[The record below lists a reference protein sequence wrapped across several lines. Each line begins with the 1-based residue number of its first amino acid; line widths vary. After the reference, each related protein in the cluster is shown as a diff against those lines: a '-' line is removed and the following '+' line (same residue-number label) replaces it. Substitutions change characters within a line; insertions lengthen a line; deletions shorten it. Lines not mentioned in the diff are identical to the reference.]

1 MAPPGLPPVQGHEE
15 VRHALL
21 RAFQA
26 GELATSLLVHGPPGV
41 GKQRLA
47 LWLGQ
52 LLLCEQPTTRGPC
65 DACQPCRLVLRLEH
79 PDLHWFFPL
88 VRPKGASADRLQDA
102 LEDARAAEIEARR
115 TQPLRAPAPGEPT
128 GIFLAQVQ
136 TLRRLVTARPA
147 MGARK
152 VFVVGQAE
160 RLVPQESSP
169 EAANALL
176 KILEEPPADTT
187 IVLTASDPEALLP
200 TIRSRTLGV
209 RLRSL
214 PEAEV
219 AAFLEETAG
228 IPGGEARRRARIAE
242 GSIGRA
248 LGYAPDGALEE
259 LRQQAR
265 DLLAAALDSDEAAR
279 LQAAHGQSP
288 AGARGAFSDVLEQL
302 ARWIRDLAAVAS
314 GAEDLVINV
323 DAIDWLRS
331 SADAEIAGTRAAEA
345 IAAVETAMD
354 LAQGNVNPQL
364 VLADLL
370 RTLRLLRP
378 AGVRA

>member
-1 MAPPGLPPVQGHEE
+1 MSGAALPPVQGHDD
-15 VRHALL
+15 VRSALL
-21 RAFQA
+21 RAFQS

-41 GKQRLA
+41 GKQRVA

-52 LLLCEQPTTRGPC
+52 LLLCARPTTEGPC
-65 DACQPCRLVLRLEH
+65 GECQPCRMVLRLEH

-102 LEDARAAEIEARR
+102 LEDARAAEIETRR
-115 TQPLRAPAPGEPT
+115 TNPLRAPTLGELT

-136 TLRRLVTARPA
+136 TMRRLVTARPA
-147 MGARK
+147 MGSRK
-152 VFVVGQAE
+152 VFVIGQAE

-187 IVLTASDPEALLP
+187 IILTASDPEALLP

-209 RLRSL
+209 RLRAL
-214 PEAEV
+214 PEEDV
-219 AAFLEETAG
+219 AAFLERHAG
-228 IPGGEARRRARIAE
+228 VGPVEARTRARIAE
-242 GSIGRA
+242 GSIGHA
-248 LGYAPDGALEE
+248 LGYGADGSLEE

-265 DLLAAALDSDEAAR
+265 ELLAAALDSDEAAR
-279 LQAAHGQSP
+279 LQAAHRQSP
-288 AGARGAFSDVLEQL
+288 AGARGAFSDLLEQL

-314 GAEDLVINV
+314 GADELVINV
-323 DAIDWLRS
+323 DALEWLRARAGS
-331 SADAEIAGTRAAEA
+331 DIAGARAAEA
-345 IAAVETAMD
+345 ISAVEMAMD

-370 RTLRLLRP
+370 RSLRLLRP

>member
-1 MAPPGLPPVQGHEE
+1 MTRPALLPVQGHEDT
-15 VRHALL
+15 RQGLL

-52 LLLCEQPTTRGPC
+52 LLLCLQPDADGPC
-65 DACQPCRLVLRLEH
+65 GECQPCQMVLRLEH

-88 VRPKGASADRLQDA
+88 VRPRGASADRLQDA
-102 LEDARAAEIEARR
+102 LEDARAAEIETRR

-147 MGARK
+147 MSTRK
-152 VFVVGQAE
+152 VFVIGQAE

-187 IVLTASDPEALLP
+187 IILTASDPDALLP

-209 RLRSL
+209 RLRAL
-214 PEAEV
+214 PESEV
-219 AAFLEETAG
+219 AAFLEEYAG
-228 IPGGEARRRARIAE
+228 ISAEDARTRARIAE

-248 LGYAPDGALEE
+248 LGYGADGALEE

-265 DLLAAALDSDEAAR
+265 ELLAAALANNEAAR
-279 LQAAHGQSP
+279 LQAAHRQSP

-314 GAEDLVINV
+314 GAADLVINV
-323 DAIDWLRS
+323 DAIDWLRAN
-331 SADAEIAGTRAAEA
+331 ADPGIVGNRAAEA

-378 AGVRA
+378 VATRS